1 MSYSDQIVI
10 GIEMITFK
18 ENVLLHDEL
27 NMPDT
32 EEDSIVGR
40 SIFIIETTGKGI
52 LVQTSFETED
62 GRLLEMPA
70 IFPNIEYALAQI
82 DEMRRLVVSKFSEAA
97 TIGIQSISSDTLKKR
112 AREEALAYIAVHKD
126 ALI

>member
-1 MSYSDQIVI
+1 MN
-10 GIEMITFK
+10 FK
-18 ENVLLHDEL
+18 ESRLQHEDLSLSQVDGDE
-27 NMPDT
+27 
-32 EEDSIVGR
+32 IKGR
-40 SIFIIETTGKGI
+40 SVFIIETTGKGI

-97 TIGIQSISSDTLKKR
+97 SIGIQAISADVQKKKTH
-112 AREEALAYIAVHKD
+112 AEALAFIAAHEKD
-126 ALI
+126 LSI

>member
-1 MSYSDQIVI
+1 
-10 GIEMITFK
+10 MITLK

-27 NMPDT
+27 NMLDA

-40 SIFIIETTGKGI
+40 SIFIIEITGKGI
-52 LVQTSFETED
+52 LVQTSFETMD

-97 TIGIQSISSDTLKKR
+97 TIGIQSISSDILKKK
-112 AREEALAYIAVHKD
+112 AREEALTYIAVHKST
-126 ALI
+126 LI

>member
-1 MSYSDQIVI
+1 
-10 GIEMITFK
+10 MITLK

-27 NMPDT
+27 NMLDA

-40 SIFIIETTGKGI
+40 SIFIIEITGKGI
-52 LVQTSFETED
+52 LVQTSFETMD
-62 GRLLEMPA
+62 DRLLEMPA

-112 AREEALAYIAVHKD
+112 HVKKLLPILPSINLH
-126 ALI
+126 